1 MRGEN
6 MKQCIFGFLIFTA
19 TAGTVLSEVV
29 ADMDE
34 EMLQGE
40 WELASIEVQGKTLP
54 SPAGKGGSIVFAKD
68 GKLIWKDPGKPEKI
82 GTYKIDAGKQP
93 KQIDLIAS
101 KDGATMRGI
110 YELDSEKLQMAFSA
124 DGPKGK
130 RPRDFKG
137 DKVLIVIW
145 KRQKP

>member
-1 MRGEN
+1 
-6 MKQCIFGFLIFTA
+6 MKRYLFGFVVFAAIAGAARSEA
-19 TAGTVLSEVV
+19 TEDAAEK
-29 ADMDE
+29 
-34 EMLQGE
+34 MLQGE
-40 WELASIEVQGKTLP
+40 WDLASVEVEGKRLP
-54 SPAGKGGSIVFAKD
+54 APAGKGGSIVFAKD